1 MTIKATH
8 LRKRMIMRMQTRKQH
23 PIHHHQQPLS
33 MMMFFLLSFPLPL
46 LQLLH
51 TILRLSLIAGCGASS
66 APVVHDEMRS

>member
-8 LRKRMIMRMQTRKQH
+8 LRKRMIMRMRWQH

-46 LQLLH
+46 LQLLL
-51 TILRLSLIAGCGASS
+51 TILCLSLIAGCGASS
-66 APVVHDEMRS
+66 APVVHDVMRS